1 MSTAVKALL
10 ACIVFGCSAE
20 VTNSMQ
26 VDLHTMSNVDTTGI
40 NGITLYLYGTDC
52 TAGPKCDDIL
62 KMAMHPR
69 GGMLVP
75 FSETTA
81 QPGQYVHIDPSGLGS
96 ACAMLYIEAYST
108 PGFPGQVMAAGCA
121 DVTLPN
127 STAVVIDMIST
138 TDHDMDGWIGQ
149 FNFVDGTHRQG
160 PDCNDNDATIYPGAA
175 ELPCTGDH
183 NCDGMATCNKE
194 CQSNADCANKPN
206 NAHCCSFA
214 PNWICQVCQGGTT
227 CAESSECV
235 SPMPVTHCCNHTSSM
250 CALPMGQNQCNCST
264 TNECGMLGA
273 AQCCVSNQNTSADL
287 VPGTCGDVDYW
298 LAHHPQQ
305 GFFTEW
311 CRCESSQQCD
321 NLFPSLAT
329 QICCVSNRMVCDAP
343 RTGETCL

>member
-10 ACIVFGCSAE
+10 ACMVFGCSSE
-20 VTNSMQ
+20 VTSNMQ

-40 NGITLYLYGTDC
+40 RGITLYLYGTDC
-52 TAGPKCDDIL
+52 SAGPKCDDVL

-75 FSETTA
+75 FSETSA
-81 QPGQYVHIDPSGLGS
+81 QPGSYVHIDPSGLGS
-96 ACAMLYIEAYST
+96 SCAMLYIEAYAT
-108 PGFPGQVMAAGCA
+108 LGFPGQVMAAGCA

-127 STAVVIDMIST
+127 TTPVVIDMIGT
-138 TDHDMDGWIGQ
+138 TDSDQDGWIGQ
-149 FNFVDGTHRQG
+149 FNFPDGSHRQG
-160 PDCNDNDATIYPGAA
+160 PDCNDAENTIYPGAA

-183 NCDGMATCNKE
+183 NCDGMASCNKE

-206 NAHCCSFA
+206 NAHCCSFD
-214 PNWICQVCQGGTT
+214 PNWICQMCPLST
-227 CAESSECV
+227 CAESSECTA
-235 SPMPVTHCCNHTSSM
+235 SHCCNRTSLM
-250 CALPMGQNQCNCST
+250 CTTPAMNTCNCST
-264 TNECGMLGA
+264 TGECSVLGQ
-273 AQCCVSNQNTSADL
+273 AQCCVSNQNTSSAL

-298 LAHHPQQ
+298 INTHPQQ

-311 CRCESSQQCD
+311 CRCENSGQCD